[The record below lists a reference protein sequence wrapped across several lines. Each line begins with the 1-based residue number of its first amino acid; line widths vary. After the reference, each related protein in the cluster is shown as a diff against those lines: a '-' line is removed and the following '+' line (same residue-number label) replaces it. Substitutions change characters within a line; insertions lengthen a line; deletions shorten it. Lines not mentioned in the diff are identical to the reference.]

1 MPTLSDVRDAKSP
14 ILFALLITLL
24 LYPLHAHAQAAT
36 PCVLGYSVGFFNG
49 VGNTESDAIDG
60 RNALQAAI
68 RQATGNDDDSY
79 NDESVTYELYYNHT
93 GSTVGASVMQDVA
106 EVFIQR
112 AQETDPSGFFS
123 GNNFYLMWEGLS
135 GQDIYGNTVAA
146 AGNGPL
152 TQFLQN
158 FINSAVTSAVA
169 SISAT
174 FSNPPTADDY
184 TTQNATLDAQAAAG
198 RKFLLIAHSQGNLFI
213 NQAYNHIF
221 PTIGS
226 TRVKAVHIAPAST
239 TINGAYLLSSNDFII
254 NPLRLQGGA
263 TSVEPNNIT
272 IPISLGDK
280 SGHTLVGTYLDE
292 TRNGYAAV
300 TTLLTNGLGALA
312 KGSCNLSVT
321 PTATNLSP
329 GGTVQLTATLNPVPT
344 DGILGLGYSWTISG
358 GVGGYFAGPSGNVT
372 TINTTS
378 PTITYNANKSAAAS
392 GTDTITV
399 TGYAIKNDG
408 SFTNAQALGTAAAT
422 ATIKSDLSGWFG
434 AHACPKNGV
443 NYVMTISGAPFDPK
457 YGVPSG
463 TNLLAV
469 VTNDIN
475 YGVSYYALYA
485 TSTTAIDTRALTN
498 PIYTTAF
505 TLNGGSI
512 GGSFPAPC
520 S

>member
-1 MPTLSDVRDAKSP
+1 MLILSSSRDVKSHL
-14 ILFALLITLL
+14 LFALLVALVL
-24 LYPLHAHAQAAT
+24 CPLHAQAQTA

-68 RQATGNDDDSY
+68 RQATGNNDDSY
-79 NDESVTYELYYNHT
+79 NDESVTYQLYYNHT
-93 GSTVGASVMQDVA
+93 GGSVGASTMQDVA

-135 GQDIYGNTVAA
+135 GQDIYGNTVATA
-146 AGNGPL
+146 NNGPL

-158 FINSAVTSAVA
+158 FINSAVTSAV
-169 SISAT
+169 SSLSALL
-174 FSNPPTADDY
+174 SNPPTAADY
-184 TTQNATLDAQAAAG
+184 ATQNAALDTQAAAG

-221 PTIGS
+221 PTVGS

-239 TINGAYLLSSNDFII
+239 TINGQYLLSSNDLII
-254 NPLRLQGGA
+254 NPLRLQGGS

-272 IPISLGDK
+272 IPISTGDAF
-280 SGHTLVGTYLDE
+280 GHTLVGTYLDE

-300 TTLLTNGLGALA
+300 TALLTNGLGALS
-312 KGSCNLSVT
+312 KGSCKVSLT

-329 GGTVQLTATLNPVPT
+329 GGSVQLTAALNPVPT

-372 TINTTS
+372 TINTTTPS
-378 PTITYNANKSAAAS
+378 ITYNASQSASAS

-399 TGYAIKNDG
+399 TAYAIKNNG
-408 SFTNAQALGTAAAT
+408 SFTNAEALGTAAAT
-422 ATIKSDLSGWFG
+422 ATIKSDISRWFG
-434 AHACPKNGV
+434 AHTCPQNGV
-443 NYVMTISGAPFDPK
+443 NYVMTMSGPPFDTSK
-457 YGVPSG
+457 YNIPNG

-469 VTNDIN
+469 ITNDVNKGVN
-475 YGVSYYALYA
+475 YFALYA
-485 TSTTAIDTRALTN
+485 TATTAIDTRALTN
-498 PIYTTAF
+498 PSYTTAF